1 MAVMTKPYIKEWKK
15 LNIPEYEFLS
25 IKDEI
30 ETDPFLKAKMKYLMT
45 KEKP

>member
-1 MAVMTKPYIKEWKK
+1 MTVMAKPYIKEWKK

-30 ETDPFLKAKMKYLMT
+30 TDPFLKAKMKYLMT